1 MGALYKGTSGLIKSP
16 TGTDIGSRLVN
27 GYYTNDKIDLHGH
40 IIERAAMVSAL
51 PEYRE
56 WGTVREMHEHAI
68 GTAVEIGTTEW
79 NWISTRVA
87 DTTRG
92 NEVLANV
99 KERVYKAFS
108 VGIIVTNGHFVH
120 VDELADED
128 FSQISQEMA
137 DLIREYEYVF
147 KITGLTLIE
156 NSIVDRP
163 ANPAARVKALLN
175 SRDIQ
180 VDGYLPNIDKVQ
192 GNDVIKSV
200 LPRDKF
206 FVSNGIHT
214 HLVEAMGAGMEDQ
227 NIPASDETKTS
238 VEDNDMDIVGELT
251 VTPTEVSEEVKELE
265 AVDVEPTEV
274 ETEPEVTE
282 EPEVEEVEA
291 EVEPDVE
298 AEPEADVEAE
308 VEVETEELGEEVEDE
323 APVDPFS
330 ESFNKVIAGQEA
342 TVQAIETLSATIEDL
357 VLTLTETTVEEP
369 ADEEEVVEAAA
380 EVEAESED
388 VEKSV
393 EPDVEPL
400 ADPVIDEPGD
410 KVAERKGTVNAE
422 GIVKEDETK
431 EAEPTTKT
439 IDRNELRTKMVAA
452 AVIRAKR

>member
-16 TGTDIGSRLVN
+16 TGTDVGNRLVN

-40 IIERAAMVSAL
+40 IIEREAMMKAL

-87 DTTRG
+87 DTARG

-99 KERVYKAFS
+99 QERVYKAFS
-108 VGIIVTNGHFVH
+108 VGIIVTDGHFVH

-128 FSQISQEMA
+128 FSQISQDMA
-137 DLIREYEYVF
+137 NLIREYEYVF

-163 ANPAARVKALLN
+163 ANPAARVKAL
-175 SRDIQ
+175 SGDMSI
-180 VDGYLPNIDKVQ
+180 DGFLPEINKVQ
-192 GNDVIKSV
+192 GIDAIKSV

-206 FVSNGIHT
+206 FVSTGTNT
-214 HLVEAMGAGMEDQ
+214 HVIEAMGAGMEDQ

-238 VEDNDMDIVGELT
+238 MEDNDMDEAVEKDV
-251 VTPTEVSEEVKELE
+251 VTEEVSEKEVELGTE
-265 AVDVEPTEV
+265 EVEPTEV
-274 ETEPEVTE
+274 ENEPEVTE
-282 EPEVEEVEA
+282 EPEVEVVEA
-291 EVEPDVE
+291 EVEADVE
-298 AEPEADVEAE
+298 AEPEVEVDAEADVEIGD
-308 VEVETEELGEEVEDE
+308 VVEDE

-330 ESFNKVIAGQEA
+330 ESFDKVIAGQEA
-342 TVQAIETLSATIEDL
+342 TVTAIETLSATIEDL
-357 VLTLTETTVEEP
+357 VLTLTAVTEEVEP

-380 EVEAESED
+380 ETEEESED
-388 VEKSV
+388 VEKSI
-393 EPDVEPL
+393 EPDVEAL
-400 ADPVIDEPGD
+400 ADPVTDKPSE
-410 KVAERKGTVNAE
+410 KVAERKGTVNTE
-422 GIVKEDETK
+422 GIEKDVEEDAVPTVKTL
-431 EAEPTTKT
+431 
-439 IDRNELRTKMVAA
+439 DRNELRKAMVAA

>member
-16 TGTDIGSRLVN
+16 TGTDVGNRLVN

-40 IIERAAMVSAL
+40 IIEREAMVKAL

-99 KERVYKAFS
+99 QERVYKAFS
-108 VGIIVTNGHFVH
+108 VGIIVTDGHFVH
-120 VDELADED
+120 VDELNDED
-128 FSQISQEMA
+128 FSQISQDMA

-163 ANPAARVKALLN
+163 ANPAARVKALAGDM
-175 SRDIQ
+175 SI
-180 VDGYLPNIDKVQ
+180 DGILPEINKVQ
-192 GNDVIKSV
+192 GIDAIKDV

-206 FVSNGIHT
+206 FVSNGNNT
-214 HLVEAMGAGMEDQ
+214 HMVNAMGLSVPAGMEDQ

-238 VEDNDMDIVGELT
+238 VEDNNMKDET
-251 VTPTEVSEEVKELE
+251 VEDVVTKEVSEEEELT

-274 ETEPEVTE
+274 ENEPEVTE
-282 EPEVEEVEA
+282 EPEVEVEA
-291 EVEPDVE
+291 EVEADVE
-298 AEPEADVEAE
+298 AEPEVEVDAEADVEIGD
-308 VEVETEELGEEVEDE
+308 VVEDE

-330 ESFNKVIAGQEA
+330 ESFDKVIAGQEA
-342 TVQAIETLSATIEDL
+342 TVTAIETLSAMIEDL
-357 VLTLTETTVEEP
+357 VLTLTATTAEET

-380 EVEAESED
+380 EVEEESEE

-393 EPDVEPL
+393 EPDVETL
-400 ADPVIDEPGD
+400 ADAVTEDLGESI
-410 KVAERKGTVNAE
+410 AERKGTVNTE
-422 GIVKEDETK
+422 GIEKEGDAEEDAVPTVKTL
-431 EAEPTTKT
+431 
-439 IDRNELRTKMVAA
+439 DRNELRKAMVAA